1 MKELQR
7 YSPTREWNYS
17 PTRPQQPAVMVEDDI
32 GEYVKLEDVDEF
44 IKFLHAKVQYQK
56 DRADANW
63 KALCECRNE
72 I

>member
-1 MKELQR
+1 MEKLQR
-7 YSPTREWNYS
+7 YTPTTEWDL
-17 PTRPQQPAVMVEDDI
+17 AVMVEDDI

-44 IKFLHAKVQYQK
+44 TKFLHAQVQYQK

-72 I
+72 ETE